1 MSYSDDT
8 DALVEEVETLTGK
21 LAAAQEEVV
30 RLKSE
35 LAAHTARIGTPS
47 TTLERDDQYFPSPM
61 SDYQYVPSPMSTRCG
76 GTVDNGWNRRLE
88 YNEIKEFE
96 KAGKEDK
103 NNDEDEIEEMG
114 SPNLKNRRSTK
125 ASSKKRQQDKQPS
138 SQ

>member
-1 MSYSDDT
+1 M
-8 DALVEEVETLTGK
+8 
-21 LAAAQEEVV
+21 
-30 RLKSE
+30 R
-35 LAAHTARIGTPS
+35 
-47 TTLERDDQYFPSPM
+47 
-61 SDYQYVPSPMSTRCG
+61 DYQYFPSPMSTRCG

>member
-61 SDYQYVPSPMSTRCG
+61 SDYQYVPSPMSMSNLCSIS
-76 GTVDNGWNRRLE
+76 
-88 YNEIKEFE
+88 NEGLSIFSITNEHTLW
-96 KAGKEDK
+96 GD
-103 NNDEDEIEEMG
+103 G
-114 SPNLKNRRSTK
+114 
-125 ASSKKRQQDKQPS
+125 
-138 SQ
+138 